1 MARKNI
7 TGAAVLCCIGVL
19 MTACGGGGGDS
30 SPSSPQ
36 APGAST
42 PPSTNRPP
50 VLNRRI
56 GQLRLSVDHPLDYDV
71 TQGGTLFTDPDGDP
85 LTYEI
90 SLGGDLSPFRVSGTR
105 VVGTPHEEGRLGV
118 SIIAKD
124 SRGGETMESFIV
136 EIAPNLPPRVAK
148 ANADQL
154 LSVGTVVN
162 YDVTQAGATFE
173 DIDGDPIT
181 YRVSLSRVPHGLS
194 ISGDRVVGTFD
205 SIGAV
210 RVTVAATDS
219 FNATTESSF
228 LIAAPA
234 PEPGRP
240 NLPATSFTYDDA
252 KLPLPHNF
260 YQSRQTV
267 IPFWDTTPANNPTTD
282 AGGTLGRV
290 LFYDRRLS
298 LTNTHSCG
306 SCHEQQHG
314 FTVPTRFGEGILGE
328 PTKRN
333 PMGLTEVRYSVHD
346 LYFSDMSAST
356 LETVALMPI
365 EDQVE
370 LGNSLPRV
378 IEKLSATDFYPPL
391 FNAAFGSPEITSER
405 IAKALAQFLRS
416 LISYNAKVDAYS
428 NPPNGQPSP
437 ELEEVFTAQELTG
450 RQVFLDNGC
459 FFCHSDDIQALFET
473 RNNGLDEV
481 FTDPGS
487 GDGQFR
493 AASLR
498 NVAFTAPYMHDGRFA
513 TLREVVDHYDHG
525 VKVSPQLDS
534 MFQNPNGGARRMN
547 LTEEQK
553 QALIAFLNAM
563 TDEAFL
569 RDPRFSDPF
578 P

>member
-1 MARKNI
+1 
-7 TGAAVLCCIGVL
+7 
-19 MTACGGGGGDS
+19 MTACGGGGAS
-30 SPSSPQ
+30 SPSPP
-36 APGAST
+36 PGAT
-42 PPSTNRPP
+42 PPPASQPNQPP
-50 VLNRRI
+50 VLNRRT

-71 TQGGTLFTDPDGDP
+71 TQGGTLFTDPDRDP

-90 SLGGDLSPFRVSGTR
+90 SLGGTEFSAFKVSGTH
-105 VVGTPHEEGRLGV
+105 VVGNTHQEGWLAV

-124 SRGGETMESFIV
+124 GRGGETMESFDIQ
-136 EIAPNLPPRVAK
+136 IGPNAPPRVAK

-154 LSVGTVVN
+154 LSVGALVN
-162 YDVTQAGATFE
+162 YDATQAGAAFE
-173 DIDGDPIT
+173 DIDGDPMT

-194 ISGDRVVGTFD
+194 ISGARVVGTFD
-205 SIGAV
+205 SVGAV

-228 LIAAPA
+228 LLAAPA

-240 NLPATSFTYDDA
+240 NLPTTSFTYDDA

-282 AGGTLGRV
+282 AGAALGRV

-306 SCHEQQHG
+306 SCHEQEHG

-333 PMGLTEVRYSVHD
+333 PMGLTEVRYSILD
-346 LYFSDMSAST
+346 LFFNDMRVST
-356 LETVALMPI
+356 LETLALMPI

-391 FNAAFGSPEITSER
+391 FNAAFGSPEITSDR
-405 IAKALAQFLRS
+405 IARALAQFLRS
-416 LISYNAKVDAYS
+416 LISYNATVDAYS
-428 NPPNGQPSP
+428 NPPNAQQPP
-437 ELEEVFTAQELTG
+437 RLEQVFTAQELTG

-459 FFCHSDDIQALFET
+459 FFCHSDDIQASFET

-487 GDGQFR
+487 GDGRFR

-498 NVAFTAPYMHDGRFA
+498 NVEFTAPYMHDGRFA

-534 MFQNPNGGARRMN
+534 MFQNANGGARQMN
-547 LTEEQK
+547 LTEQQK
-553 QALIAFLNAM
+553 QGLIAFLNAM

>member
-1 MARKNI
+1 MSQPN
-7 TGAAVLCCIGVL
+7 
-19 MTACGGGGGDS
+19 
-30 SPSSPQ
+30 Q
-36 APGAST
+36 
-42 PPSTNRPP
+42 PP
-50 VLNRRI
+50 VLNHRVS
-56 GQLRLSVDHPLDYDV
+56 QVRLSVDHPLNYDV
-71 TQGGTLFTDPDGDP
+71 TQGGTLFTDPDRDP
-85 LTYEI
+85 LTYAI
-90 SLGGDLSPFRVSGTR
+90 SLGGTEVSSFSVNGTN
-105 VVGTPHEEGRLGV
+105 VVGQTRQEGWLAV
-118 SIIAKD
+118 SIVAKD
-124 SRGGETMESFIV
+124 GRGGETMESFNIQ
-136 EIAPNLPPRVAK
+136 IGPNLPPRVAK

-154 LSVGTVVN
+154 LSVGAAVS
-162 YDVTQAGATFE
+162 YDVTQAGTAFE

-194 ISGDRVVGTFD
+194 VSGATVVGTFD
-205 SIGAV
+205 SVGAV
-210 RVTVAATDS
+210 RVTVMATDS
-219 FNATTESSF
+219 FNGTTESSF
-228 LIAAPA
+228 LLAAPA

-240 NLPATSFTYDDA
+240 NLPTTSLTYDDA

-267 IPFWDTTPANNPTTD
+267 VPFWDTTPANNPTTD
-282 AGGTLGRV
+282 AGATLGRV
-290 LFYDRRLS
+290 LFYDQRLS

-306 SCHEQQHG
+306 SCHEQAHG

-333 PMGLTEVRYSVHD
+333 PMGLTEVRYSILD
-346 LYFSDMSAST
+346 QFFNDMRVST
-356 LETVALMPI
+356 LETLALMPI
-365 EDQVE
+365 QDPVE
-370 LGNSLPRV
+370 LGNSMPRV

-391 FNAAFGSPEITSER
+391 FNAAFGSPEITSDR
-405 IAKALAQFLRS
+405 IARALAQFLRS

-428 NPPNGQPSP
+428 NPPNGQQSP
-437 ELEEVFTAQELTG
+437 PLEEVFTPQELTG
-450 RQVFLDNGC
+450 RQVFLGNSC
-459 FFCHSDDIQALFET
+459 FFCHSEDIQASFET

-487 GDGQFR
+487 GDGRFR

-498 NVAFTAPYMHDGRFA
+498 NVEFTAPYMHDGRFA
-513 TLREVVDHYDHG
+513 TLRDVVDHYDHG

-534 MFQNPNGGARRMN
+534 MFQNANGGARQMN

-553 QALIAFLNAM
+553 QGLIAFLNAM